1 MGVHEHAPQSEEVG
15 AQAAFVVESVA
26 DWLAIGL
33 DFGMANQQEQPAY
46 KIRHIK
52 GGVRLAALVGASEP
66 FVRHLWRI
74 EFSLHDALLSL
85 YAQDFMALSIQLL
98 VLQALDAYLLHR
110 DAVARFLAAGGY
122 SVIMR
127 AMAAKRQVRQ
137 TFALACILRKL
148 NLYECLQELR
158 AHLEELRRE
167 GALAPPTLL
176 VVAQALNQVLQ
187 YCRGGPFA
195 MEQPRRFLPVSAQFE
210 LPRLATPPNM
220 PVRYFEMAGL
230 LEGLLL
236 LLAGRSTLNLPAIK
250 APVLAVL
257 ATLLEDVEGV
267 RFLSRRAPTANALLK
282 CLLRPEDDELQYG
295 ETLEAQSH
303 QLGLQLAY
311 KLHALHLVDALRA
324 LSALDCDAGDV
335 VDNLHQLF
343 CLTFAPVGRQCV
355 GEVVAMGD
363 HALALLQFLKTAP
376 GAESPGAAYIV
387 DLLHVAV
394 VLVGDV
400 PFLERFSGRIREA
413 LALVAEPSGRVAEVR
428 SYLLDGCPLSGCH
441 VAALLGK
448 VQEHLDGAVAS
459 PGPVVGA
466 LRALRHLGVAPQV
479 GGAQDPLTQFVE
491 LKYKHVILE
500 LFSLDGSTVLTRLL
514 QKLCA
519 HFEQPG
525 VHSSIFAST
534 QGLLLANTI
543 EPALALLQEMLAHVI
558 QCRGTE
564 FKDLTAVPV
573 LLRTYTLLDSFPAS
587 CAATGAA
594 QRCKMAVVDALL
606 HYTQPVSD
614 EESLSKTLW
623 AQMVGEAF
631 RYVTSAPCTFVAGLL
646 VLSELLPLPLPLHA
660 SHALDPDMR
669 PWLMNLRK
677 LWAAHL
683 LPHSALVQDMIGKL
697 CISTQ
702 PQLLNLL
709 RRICVQIADLA
720 AGAALMVARGF
731 LDLVLGALEPR
742 PCSSHVA
749 RLLNFLAC
757 LVTHGAIKCAVLHL
771 VGAEDKYAA
780 LLPAFAHVLQLPD
793 RAPAHMQAQECVLS
807 VLQSF
812 CDVELTLL
820 QSKGVARDVYLAN
833 ALPGKEHLIGIVA
846 LLLDHLGA
854 DTSFVTCLPVV
865 RILLLLTEHDYGFF
879 HLRDALLRR
888 DAPFAAL
895 LAQLVK
901 ATPAPDALS
910 TLNILVEFLRLCAA
924 VEEGDAHPRTIVLSG
939 AELRHLV
946 GWTEDTPHP
955 LTLLEGMLQ
964 KQTEEEDAGLE
975 AILEGLAQLLKQLRL
990 GEEGALPPPG
1000 EVHLPGAEPLLAQY
1014 EGREVFSAAD
1024 ACDDRLT
1031 ARYWLATPPE
1041 EGDADI
1047 ETVACDLFEICRQ
1060 LPPEYNLIKGVEKL
1074 CRISRTDPP
1083 PSDKAAKHAEEE
1095 RNRARKP
1102 FITPMRPRGFP
1113 RTAPQR
1119 PDLFRSRPPN
1129 TSRPPS
1135 LHVDDFVALETCGAQ
1150 PTGPTG
1156 YNKLSR
1162 EILASSRMA
1171 RGTRGRAF
1179 VPAER
1184 SVQYSRHMAWWAGP
1198 NRGAGTLHGPYF

>member
-1 MGVHEHAPQSEEVG
+1 MGMWSGVSKALSIVFSILIDVLVVRSLFEQEIMSYVPAVESGRGASAARSPHSSPMASPGLGRHRVPGPHKRDFEAKLRNFYRKLESKGYGQGPAKFKLHVRRDHLLEDAFRRIMSASKKELQKGKLCIVWDNEEGLDYGGPSREFFFLLSRELFNPYYGLFEYSANDTYTVQELRSSIAIADDYFKSSIRRFRLGSFQLHNTAIKEEFVHLCEKLPEIIGDAGLLDEIMGVHEHAPQSEEVG

-558 QCRGTE
+558 QT
-564 FKDLTAVPV
+564 
-573 LLRTYTLLDSFPAS
+573 
-587 CAATGAA
+587 
-594 QRCKMAVVDALL
+594 
-606 HYTQPVSD
+606 
-614 EESLSKTLW
+614 
-623 AQMVGEAF
+623 
-631 RYVTSAPCTFVAGLL
+631 
-646 VLSELLPLPLPLHA
+646 
-660 SHALDPDMR
+660 
-669 PWLMNLRK
+669 
-677 LWAAHL
+677 
-683 LPHSALVQDMIGKL
+683 
-697 CISTQ
+697 
-702 PQLLNLL
+702 
-709 RRICVQIADLA
+709 
-720 AGAALMVARGF
+720 
-731 LDLVLGALEPR
+731 
-742 PCSSHVA
+742 
-749 RLLNFLAC
+749 
-757 LVTHGAIKCAVLHL
+757 
-771 VGAEDKYAA
+771 
-780 LLPAFAHVLQLPD
+780 
-793 RAPAHMQAQECVLS
+793 
-807 VLQSF
+807 
-812 CDVELTLL
+812 
-820 QSKGVARDVYLAN
+820 
-833 ALPGKEHLIGIVA
+833 
-846 LLLDHLGA
+846 
-854 DTSFVTCLPVV
+854 
-865 RILLLLTEHDYGFF
+865 
-879 HLRDALLRR
+879 
-888 DAPFAAL
+888 
-895 LAQLVK
+895 
-901 ATPAPDALS
+901 
-910 TLNILVEFLRLCAA
+910 
-924 VEEGDAHPRTIVLSG
+924 
-939 AELRHLV
+939 
-946 GWTEDTPHP
+946 
-955 LTLLEGMLQ
+955 
-964 KQTEEEDAGLE
+964 
-975 AILEGLAQLLKQLRL
+975 
-990 GEEGALPPPG
+990 
-1000 EVHLPGAEPLLAQY
+1000 
-1014 EGREVFSAAD
+1014 
-1024 ACDDRLT
+1024 
-1031 ARYWLATPPE
+1031 
-1041 EGDADI
+1041 
-1047 ETVACDLFEICRQ
+1047 
-1060 LPPEYNLIKGVEKL
+1060 
-1074 CRISRTDPP
+1074 
-1083 PSDKAAKHAEEE
+1083 
-1095 RNRARKP
+1095 
-1102 FITPMRPRGFP
+1102 
-1113 RTAPQR
+1113 
-1119 PDLFRSRPPN
+1119 
-1129 TSRPPS
+1129 
-1135 LHVDDFVALETCGAQ
+1135 
-1150 PTGPTG
+1150 
-1156 YNKLSR
+1156 
-1162 EILASSRMA
+1162 
-1171 RGTRGRAF
+1171 
-1179 VPAER
+1179 
-1184 SVQYSRHMAWWAGP
+1184 
-1198 NRGAGTLHGPYF
+1198 